1 MFHTSFRHI
10 CQWTSLNHMLK
21 KDVFT
26 PSLYVDTNLNKVCQ
40 KYTMSTDSKW
50 KLKHKETTTPTWHK
64 VVLPVKYQDKMK
76 EKRKPKIAILKLQG
90 TIMAGRP
97 GPAGRNNQR
106 LNIDNTKDAIDK
118 AFKTK
123 LLEAVFLNINSPG
136 GAPVQTEL
144 IADYIQQK
152 SQEKHVP
159 IISFV
164 EDVAASGGY
173 WLATAAPKI
182 LISKSSMVG
191 SIGVI
196 SQSLGFHEVIQ
207 KLGIESR
214 VYTAGKSK
222 AFNNPLLPQK
232 EEDLEVI
239 REILSELHKNFKN
252 QVIASRG
259 DRINPKDED
268 LFSGKV
274 WIGQQAVEKGLADG
288 VSTIP
293 RFIES
298 EFGGLDKISTVT
310 ISTTKK
316 SILENLFSSTGSAAG
331 LAFAENLD
339 HLSILEKSSLMSYD
353 NIKM

>member
-1 MFHTSFRHI
+1 
-10 CQWTSLNHMLK
+10 
-21 KDVFT
+21 
-26 PSLYVDTNLNKVCQ
+26 
-40 KYTMSTDSKW
+40 MSTDSKW

-64 VVLPVKYQDKMK
+64 LVLPVKYQDKMK

-232 EEDLEVI
+232 VC
-239 REILSELHKNFKN
+239 
-252 QVIASRG
+252 
-259 DRINPKDED
+259 P
-268 LFSGKV
+268 
-274 WIGQQAVEKGLADG
+274 AV
-288 VSTIP
+288 
-293 RFIES
+293 
-298 EFGGLDKISTVT
+298 
-310 ISTTKK
+310 
-316 SILENLFSSTGSAAG
+316 
-331 LAFAENLD
+331 
-339 HLSILEKSSLMSYD
+339 
-353 NIKM
+353 